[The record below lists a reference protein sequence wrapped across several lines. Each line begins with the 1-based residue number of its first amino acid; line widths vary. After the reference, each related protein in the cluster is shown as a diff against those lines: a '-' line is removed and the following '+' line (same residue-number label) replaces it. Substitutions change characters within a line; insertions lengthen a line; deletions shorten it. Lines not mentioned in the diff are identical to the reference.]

1 MNRAAEQHRP
11 LFWLSSAT
19 LVAAIVFGGGTRAG
33 YFGDTVVQIIAI
45 PTLLL
50 AVALTWRERE
60 AHGWILGWAA
70 ALLLLF
76 ALHLVPLP
84 QTIWMRLPLSGMT
97 TSVYEQIGKAAAWR
111 PLSVSPH
118 DTWIALLSFL
128 PPAAVF
134 FAVLH
139 LNDNQKT
146 QLLKIVLGLVV
157 ISCAMGL
164 WQVAALSGYA
174 TQAEKPLSTDPTGF
188 FRNRNHFSALLYC
201 SLLIAAALMID
212 RWRDAIPRGKLTR
225 SASAFAMPAMSLML
239 IIMSLALIVL
249 SRSRAGMVIAI
260 AALIGAILIA
270 KLPDPR
276 KLRQGAL
283 RWFILASALIF
294 IVVSQYAFS
303 RILLRFGE
311 DPLQDGRATIVE
323 TAWPVAWSLMPFGS
337 GFGTFVPVYKAFE
350 QPSAALMGVY
360 VNRAHNEFLELWMEA
375 GIPGLVILGFALV
388 WLVRRIFDL
397 VVSSPEQWQPG
408 GRQLSAAAAIL
419 VILLLAHSAVDY
431 PLRTTSLACI
441 FALSCGILARPIGRG
456 VASSEM
462 PAVEVSRPEVGSQ
475 DAEAEVA
482 KFRPFQIAAAV
493 VPDNWA
499 PPNKPEPGKPPATE
513 KAAGRTLVSVD
524 KADWHRGEQQ
534 SRQTGPEV
542 GGFEGWP
549 DVWRKRTTRP
559 SED

>member
-1 MNRAAEQHRP
+1 MV
-11 LFWLSSAT
+11 L
-19 LVAAIVFGGGTRAG
+19 GGGTRAG
-33 YFGDTVVQIIAI
+33 YFGDAVVQLIAI
-45 PTLLL
+45 PTLLG
-50 AVALTWRERE
+50 AVALTLRDRE

-76 ALHLVPLP
+76 VLHLVPLP
-84 QTIWMRLPLSGMT
+84 QTIWMRLPLSGVT
-97 TSVYEQIGKAAAWR
+97 ASVYEQIGKSPGWR

-139 LNDNQKT
+139 LSDNQKT

-157 ISCAMGL
+157 ISCATGL

-174 TQAEKPLSTDPTGF
+174 TQAEKPLSSDPTGF
-188 FRNRNHFSALLYC
+188 FRNRNHFAALLYC
-201 SLLIAAALMID
+201 ALLIAAAVMID
-212 RWRDAIPRGKLTR
+212 RWREAIARGKLAR
-225 SASAFAMPAMSLML
+225 SASAFAVPAMSLIL
-239 IIMSLALIVL
+239 IVMSLALIVL

-260 AALIGAILIA
+260 AALIGAVLIA

-283 RWFILASALIF
+283 RWVILVSALMF
-294 IVVSQYAFS
+294 IAVSQYAFT

-375 GIPGLVILGFALV
+375 GIPGLVVLGFAVL
-388 WLVRRIFDL
+388 WLVRRISDV
-397 VVSSPEQWQPG
+397 VVSSAEQWQPG
-408 GRQLSAAAAIL
+408 GRQLSVAAAML
-419 VILLLAHSAVDY
+419 VVLLLAHSAVDY
-431 PLRTTSLACI
+431 PLRTASLACI
-441 FALSCGILARPIGRG
+441 FALSCGILARPIGLG
-456 VASSEM
+456 SVASEL
-462 PAVEVSRPEVGSQ
+462 PALEVSKAEVGSQ
-475 DAEAEVA
+475 DAGAEDA
-482 KFRPFQIAAAV
+482 KFRPFQIAGAV

-499 PPNKPEPGKPPATE
+499 PPTIIKPGQPLAKE
-513 KAAGRTLVSVD
+513 KAAGQTLVPVD

-534 SRQTGPEV
+534 SRQTGPDV
-542 GGFEGWP
+542 GGSDGWP
-549 DVWRKRTTRP
+549 DVWRKRTTNP